1 MIIKRYK
8 PITPSLRQLQRV
20 IEPSLWKG
28 EPIKSLTHGLTKSGG
43 RNNLGRITAD
53 HRGGGHK
60 RKYRIIDFKRNN
72 LLEGTIIR
80 LEYDPN
86 RSSHIALVQNEADKS
101 LSYIIAANNLKIG
114 QQIKSGKNSEIEVG
128 HTLFLKNIPIGTM
141 IHNIE
146 LYPGKGGQLC
156 RAAGTFASLIQ
167 KNESGYGMIR
177 LSSGEQRLIS
187 LECSATIGTVSNTDH
202 KNEIIGKAGRTR
214 WLGIRPIVRGVA
226 MNPVDHPHGGG
237 QGKTS
242 GGRPSVTPWGIPTK
256 GYRTRNNKQTDKY
269 IIRRRY
275 Q

>member
-20 IEPSLWKG
+20 VEPLLWKG
-28 EPIKSLTHGLTKSGG
+28 KPVKNLTFGLSKTGG
-43 RNNLGRITAD
+43 RNNNGRITSD

-60 RKYRIIDFKRNN
+60 KRYRIIDFKRRN
-72 LLEGTIIR
+72 LIEGTIIR
-80 LEYDPN
+80 FEYDPN
-86 RSSHIALVQNEADKS
+86 RSCHIALVENKESKS
-101 LSYIIAANNLKIG
+101 LSYIIASNNLKIG
-114 QQIKSGKNSEIEVG
+114 QIIKSGKQADIEIGNTLPLKRIPVG
-128 HTLFLKNIPIGTM
+128 SM

-167 KNESGYGMIR
+167 KNESGYGMLR
-177 LSSGEQRLIS
+177 LSSGEQRLVS
-187 LECSATIGTVSNTDH
+187 LECFATIGTVSNSDH

-214 WLGIRPIVRGVA
+214 WLGVRPIVRGVA
-226 MNPVDHPHGGG
+226 MNPIDHPHGGG

-256 GYRTRNNKQTDKY
+256 GYRTRNNKMTDKY
-269 IIRRRY
+269 IITRRF